1 MHFMRRL
8 ISLGATALV
17 LTLAGCATAQK
28 GSMLSVYSDIKKE
41 HFNAALAE
49 LSSAEGYVKPT
60 PQLQAEISYLRGQCY
75 EGLNRQSEAVGS
87 YKYVATT
94 FPESSYAFQAKERLL
109 ALSKMGF

>member
-1 MHFMRRL
+1 MRRL

-41 HFNAALAE
+41 HYNAALAE

-60 PQLQAEISYLRGQCY
+60 PELQAEISYLRGQCY
-75 EGLNRQSEAVGS
+75 EGLNRQPEAVGS
-87 YKYVATT
+87 YKYVVTT

-109 ALSKMGF
+109 VLSKMGF